1 MAHLRRTGDIG
12 SRAGPGRA
20 TLITV
25 PDIDLPARQM
35 PAREIPAGIAAAAL
49 AARGFMPP
57 DEGLAL
63 FETAAA
69 YAPRGPVAEIGTYC
83 GKSTIYLA
91 AAARQAGQLVVTVD
105 HHHGSE
111 ENQPGWEYH
120 DPGLVD
126 PVTGRLDTLP
136 HFRATLA
143 ASGLEEH
150 VIAVV
155 GRSAAV
161 AALWRAPLGM
171 LFIDGGHTDAAAVA
185 DYEGWAPRV
194 APGGALA
201 IHDVFP
207 DPADGGQAP
216 YRIYCRALASGA
228 FTEVRV
234 TGSLR
239 VLERTGDGIG

>member
-1 MAHLRRTGDIG
+1 MPRPPAR
-12 SRAGPGRA
+12 
-20 TLITV
+20 
-25 PDIDLPARQM
+25 PDRPAPPALPA
-35 PAREIPAGIAAAAL
+35 GVLAAAEAT
-49 AARGFMPP
+49 RGFMPP
-57 DEGLAL
+57 DEGRAL

-69 YAPRGPVAEIGTYC
+69 YAARGPVAEIGTYC

-105 HHHGSE
+105 HHRGSE

-120 DPGLVD
+120 DPELVD
-126 PVTGRLDTLP
+126 PAAGKLDTLP
-136 HFRATLA
+136 HFRAALA

-150 VIAVV
+150 VIAIV

-161 AALWRAPLGM
+161 AALWRAELGL
-171 LFIDGGHTDAAAVA
+171 LFIDGGHTDAAAGA

-194 APGGALA
+194 ARGGALA

-207 DPADGGQAP
+207 DPADGGQPP
-216 YRIYCRALASGA
+216 YRIYRRALASGA
-228 FTEVRV
+228 FREVRV
-234 TGSLR
+234 AGSLR

>member
-1 MAHLRRTGDIG
+1 MQRPPDR
-12 SRAGPGRA
+12 S
-20 TLITV
+20 V
-25 PDIDLPARQM
+25 PRDRSVPAARPAPPALPA
-35 PAREIPAGIAAAAL
+35 GVLAAAEAT
-49 AARGFMPP
+49 RGFMPP
-57 DEGLAL
+57 DEGRAL

-69 YAPRGPVAEIGTYC
+69 YAARGPVAEIGTYC

-105 HHHGSE
+105 HHRGSE

-120 DPGLVD
+120 DPELVD
-126 PVTGRLDTLP
+126 PAAGKLDTLP
-136 HFRATLA
+136 HFRAALA

-150 VIAVV
+150 VIAIV

-161 AALWRAPLGM
+161 AALWRAELGL
-171 LFIDGGHTDAAAVA
+171 LFIDGGHTDAAAGA

-194 APGGALA
+194 ARGGALA

-207 DPADGGQAP
+207 DPADGGQPP
-216 YRIYCRALASGA
+216 YRIYQRALASGA
-228 FTEVRV
+228 FREVRV
-234 TGSLR
+234 AGSLR

>member
-1 MAHLRRTGDIG
+1 MQPPAHPAHQAPPARP
-12 SRAGPGRA
+12 APPA
-20 TLITV
+20 
-25 PDIDLPARQM
+25 LPAD
-35 PAREIPAGIAAAAL
+35 ALAAAA
-49 AARGFMPP
+49 ATRGFMPP
-57 DEGLAL
+57 DEGRAL

-69 YAPRGPVAEIGTYC
+69 YAARGPIAEIGTYC

-105 HHHGSE
+105 HHRGSE

-120 DPGLVD
+120 DPELVD
-126 PVTGRLDTLP
+126 PAVGKLDTLP
-136 HFRATLA
+136 HFRAALA

-150 VIAVV
+150 VIAIV

-161 AALWRAPLGM
+161 AALWRAELGL
-171 LFIDGGHTDAAAVA
+171 LFIDGGHTDAAAGA

-207 DPADGGQAP
+207 DPADGGQPP
-216 YRIYCRALASGA
+216 YRIYQRALASGA
-228 FTEVRV
+228 FREVRAE
-234 TGSLR
+234 GSLR